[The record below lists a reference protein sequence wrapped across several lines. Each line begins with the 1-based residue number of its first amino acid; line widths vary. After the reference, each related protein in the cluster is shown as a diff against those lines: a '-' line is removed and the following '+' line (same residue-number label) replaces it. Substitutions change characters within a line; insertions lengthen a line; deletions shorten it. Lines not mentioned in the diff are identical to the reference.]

1 VYFIC
6 LRDKNK
12 NLQYKN
18 LCCPR
23 GKAKQ
28 NLVGWQAKA
37 ERGVLSKRFQK
48 AIVWGK
54 SLKNKNK
61 NGGRGGQQDCETKK
75 KKLKYK
81 KKIERSGENMELGKL
96 YALIKTE
103 EEG

>member
-1 VYFIC
+1 M
-6 LRDKNK
+6 LSQGESETE
-12 NLQYKN
+12 LGG
-18 LCCPR
+18 LA
-23 GKAKQ
+23 GE
-28 NLVGWQAKA
+28 GGT
-37 ERGVLSKRFQK
+37 GVLSKRFQK